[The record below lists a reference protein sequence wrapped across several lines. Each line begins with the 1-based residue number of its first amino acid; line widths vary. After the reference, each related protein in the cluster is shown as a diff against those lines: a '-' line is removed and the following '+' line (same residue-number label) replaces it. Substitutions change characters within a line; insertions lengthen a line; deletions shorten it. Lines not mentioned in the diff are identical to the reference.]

1 MFSPQGGDDDS
12 ALVQEVTWSG
22 GQRAGLPLRGLEK
35 TFRFGDGGRR
45 DSAGPQRP
53 PTVQGPSDD
62 EIRNKAIA
70 AYYWKPMAVIFRTL
84 ELDAFARAGLQLGPP
99 ILDLGCGDGLQARL
113 LTELGLID
121 RPLCGLDILER
132 SVREAGPAAGHRG
145 VLLADA
151 TRAPLA
157 SGAFQTIISSTLF
170 TSVGSPVSSAL
181 HESRRLLKSGGVLT
195 AICVTDA
202 FDDLLPVRRALSRV
216 SKSLGDEYARRV
228 KARFL
233 NHNCWSVPEWVTR
246 IESAG
251 FSVIHVHPFFAAPAA
266 RLWSLWSPQV
276 LRVLTGLRFVP
287 RRLSHAVMS
296 PLMTRSIRRIHEEDQ
311 AAGPHGLVFI
321 AAVAV

>member
-1 MFSPQGGDDDS
+1 LIAS
-12 ALVQEVTWSG
+12 T
-22 GQRAGLPLRGLEK
+22 
-35 TFRFGDGGRR
+35 
-45 DSAGPQRP
+45 AGPRRP
-53 PTVQGPSDD
+53 PTVQRPSDD

-70 AYYWKPMAVIFRTL
+70 AYYWKPMAAIFRTL
-84 ELDAFARAGLQLGPP
+84 ELDAFARAGLHLGPP

-132 SVREAGPAAGHRG
+132 SARAAVPVAGHRG
-145 VLLADA
+145 VLIADA
-151 TRAPLA
+151 TRVPLA

-170 TSVGSPVSSAL
+170 TSVGSPSSAL

-216 SKSLGDEYARRV
+216 SKPLGDEYTRRV
-228 KARFL
+228 RARFL
-233 NHNCWSVPEWVTR
+233 SYNCWPVQEWVTT

-251 FSVIHVHPFFAAPAA
+251 FSVVHVHPFFGAPAA

-276 LRVLTGLRFVP
+276 LRVLTCLRFVP
-287 RRLSHAVMS
+287 RRLSHAAMS
-296 PLMTRSIRRIHEEDQ
+296 PLMNSSLRRVHEEDQ